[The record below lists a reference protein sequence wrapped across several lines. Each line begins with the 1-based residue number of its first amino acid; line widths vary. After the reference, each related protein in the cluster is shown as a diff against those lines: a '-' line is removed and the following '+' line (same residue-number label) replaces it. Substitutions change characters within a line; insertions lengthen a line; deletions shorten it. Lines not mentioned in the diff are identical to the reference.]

1 MFSFSH
7 PAAAAATGGG
17 TGLAGLAQL
26 APLFFSRSGLPG
38 ALLPPAS
45 KNATRWEKLLKVGE
59 SSKSGRERD
68 MEVEVEVEVGA
79 REESC
84 PPPAA

>member
-45 KNATRWEKLLKVGE
+45 KNATRWEKLPKVGD
-59 SSKSGRERD
+59 SPKSGRE
-68 MEVEVEVEVGA
+68 MEAETEAEA
-79 REESC
+79 EAE
-84 PPPAA
+84 A

>member
-1 MFSFSH
+1 
-7 PAAAAATGGG
+7 
-17 TGLAGLAQL
+17 L
-26 APLFFSRSGLPG
+26 
-38 ALLPPAS
+38 
-45 KNATRWEKLLKVGE
+45 EKLLKVGE